1 MNALGIDV
9 SKGKSIV
16 VVIRPFGEV
25 VEAPFEVV
33 HTEAALKDLADFLK
47 SLPGETRAVMEY
59 TGKYYQPVAQALHNA
74 GLFVSVVN
82 PLLIYKYGNNS
93 LRKGKTDKLD
103 AVKIANYALDHWID
117 LKRYAPE
124 TEIRKMLK
132 TYHRQ
137 YGQYLRLKV
146 SLKTNLITLLDEV
159 FPGVNT
165 LFASAPRK
173 SDGHEKWVDFAV
185 KFWHRECVCSS
196 SESVFSKRYQNWC
209 SGHGYRFSEQ
219 KALQIYETA
228 SSHPSTLPKTEGTK
242 HLIIYA
248 VNQLNAITETLSSI
262 QNEMLSLASGLP
274 EFPVVMGMFGVGE
287 TLGPQLMAEIG
298 DIQRFERKQSLV
310 AFAGVDAP
318 PYQSGSFE
326 SQKRHISKR
335 GSPRLRKTLFQVMN
349 TILQHAPADNPVYQ
363 FLDRKRAEGKHY
375 YVYMTAGANKF
386 LRIYYGTVKAYLQQ
400 LDC

>member
-1 MNALGIDV
+1 MNAVGIDV
-9 SKGKSIV
+9 SKGKSV
-16 VVIRPFGEV
+16 VVVMRPFGEV
-25 VEAPFEVV
+25 VAAPFEVV
-33 HTEAALKDLADFLK
+33 HTEAELENLTDFLK

-59 TGKYYQPVAQALHNA
+59 TGKYYQPVAQAIHNA

-103 AVKIANYALDHWID
+103 SVKIANYALDHWIN

-124 TEIRKMLK
+124 PEIRKMLK

-137 YGQYLRLKV
+137 YGQYLKLKV
-146 SLKTNLITLLDEV
+146 SLKTKLITLLDEV
-159 FPGVNT
+159 FPGANT
-165 LFASAPRK
+165 LFTSAPRK
-173 SDGHEKWVDFAV
+173 SDGHEKWVDFVV
-185 KFWHRECVCSS
+185 KFWHRECVCGS
-196 SESVFSKRYQNWC
+196 SEAAFAKRYQKWC
-209 SGHGYRFSEQ
+209 QKRGYRFSEQ
-219 KALQIYETA
+219 KAFQIYETA
-228 SSHPSTLPKTEGTK
+228 SSHPNTLPKTEDTK
-242 HLIIYA
+242 HLITYA
-248 VNQLNAITETLSSI
+248 VNQLNSITETLSSI
-262 QNEMLSLASGLP
+262 QNEMLSLASVLP

-298 DIQRFERKQSLV
+298 DIERFERKQSLV

-363 FLDRKRAEGKHY
+363 FLDRKRTEGKHY

-400 LDC
+400 MDR

>member
-1 MNALGIDV
+1 MNAVGIDV
-9 SKGKSIV
+9 SKGKSV
-16 VVIRPFGEV
+16 VVVMRPFGEV
-25 VEAPFEVV
+25 VAAPFEVV
-33 HTEAALKDLADFLK
+33 HTEAELENLTDFLK

-59 TGKYYQPVAQALHNA
+59 TGKYYQPVAQAIHNA

-103 AVKIANYALDHWID
+103 SVKIANYALDHWID

-124 TEIRKMLK
+124 AEIRKMLK

-137 YGQYLRLKV
+137 YGQYLKLKV

-159 FPGVNT
+159 FPGANT
-165 LFASAPRK
+165 LFTSAPRK
-173 SDGHEKWVDFAV
+173 SDGHEKWVDFVV
-185 KFWHRECVCSS
+185 KFWHRECVCGS
-196 SESVFSKRYQNWC
+196 SEAAFAKRYQKWC
-209 SGHGYRFSEQ
+209 QKRGYRFSEQ
-219 KALQIYETA
+219 KAFQIYETA
-228 SSHPSTLPKTEGTK
+228 SSHPNTLPKTEDTK
-242 HLIIYA
+242 HLITYA
-248 VNQLNAITETLSSI
+248 VNQLNSITETLSSI
-262 QNEMLSLASGLP
+262 QNEMLSLASVLP

-298 DIQRFERKQSLV
+298 DIERFERKQSLV

-363 FLDRKRAEGKHY
+363 LLDRKRTEGKHY

-400 LDC
+400 MDR